1 VDREIAIVG
10 GSTAGLFAAYHLAL
24 AGAKVELFE
33 QAEDLERT
41 PRTLIVTS
49 RMLDVLGGA
58 GRRAVL
64 NEVKRYELF
73 ADGRV
78 AAVSLGRPD
87 LVIDRAVLAGELG
100 ELAAAAGARIALGRR
115 FVGLGARGEK
125 MGVMLER
132 ATNGAAEEVVAQT
145 VIGADGAFSAVA
157 RAAGWPRLRTVPLLQ
172 AVVKLPK
179 DLPSD
184 TARVW
189 FLPDETPYFY
199 WLIPESQDRGVLGLI
214 GERGPDTR
222 RCMERFLEKQGLAA
236 REFQGAR
243 IPVYERWVPPMRRLG
258 GGRVLLV
265 GDAAGHVKVTTVGG
279 IVTGL
284 LGALGIVETVLNGG
298 SSQVLRTL
306 RRELDLHRLVR
317 RTLHR
322 FTEADYLRLL
332 DALNGS
338 ARRLLSAYTR
348 DEATP
353 LLVRLC
359 LGQPRFMFLGLRA
372 LLKAG
377 SSRPAG

>member
-132 ATNGAAEEVVAQT
+132 ATNV
-145 VIGADGAFSAVA
+145 GADGAFSAVA